1 MKFKEVDD
9 KRVSLEDTANQLRS
23 QVAKLE
29 KELSRVKEENESLK
43 AEQNKNESFFRDTE
57 ERYHEASKDSVL
69 QEEVKRLEREK
80 NEFMLALQ
88 KEKEKNK
95 K

>member
-57 ERYHEASKDSVL
+57 ERYHETSKDSVL